1 MLNNDLTK
9 YLTMNPQAFSYT
21 MLGLSTLILAYFVGE
36 DNTEPAEESTANIAE
51 ETEEVDNL
59 NTDESTIEELLNKPF
74 SSTEQRGGKK
84 LKSAKLNDA
93 NNLDYNVFAIIS
105 LCSCVSS
112 VGNTTS
118 NSTTRFPVDVIPKPL
133 ITFRAPLKIIVL
145 LLFITNVLPLRC
157 TN

>member
-9 YLTMNPQAFSYT
+9 YLTINPQAFSYT

-84 LKSAKLNDA
+84 AKKRK
-93 NNLDYNVFAIIS
+93 
-105 LCSCVSS
+105 
-112 VGNTTS
+112 TK
-118 NSTTRFPVDVIPKPL
+118 RRK
-133 ITFRAPLKIIVL
+133 
-145 LLFITNVLPLRC
+145 
-157 TN
+157 